1 MYDWLL
7 FLHVTSAFALVTT
20 VVVLSAFALGYALDS
35 RVLTVA
41 SIAWAIGGFG
51 TLVFGVWL
59 AIYIKGYDLWDG
71 WIITAIVLWAIAA
84 ELGRRAEV
92 GFGATAGGDV
102 AARSQAVLFHW
113 LRALAVLA
121 LLVVMIYKPGA

>member
-1 MYDWLL
+1 VYDWLL

-41 SIAWAIGGFG
+41 SVAWAIGGFG

-59 AIYIKGYDLWDG
+59 AIYLKRYSILDG
-71 WIITAIVLWAIAA
+71 WIIAAIVIWAAAA

-92 GFGATAGGDV
+92 GFGAAAGGE
-102 AARSQAVLFHW
+102 ASARSQAVLFHW

-121 LLVVMIYKPGA
+121 LLLVMIFKPGA